1 MTKPGLKNMGIGAAW
16 ALGGA
21 AVTLA
26 TYSAASAGGTYMLA
40 YGAIAIGGVQFVYGL
55 YQYAKDQS
63 RSPEDK
69 ADDRTV
75 TGLRAMYQAMIG
87 VATADGVLEEP
98 EVAAIAEIFTQLTG
112 SELAT
117 TKVRDAAA
125 QMRIANHDLIGT
137 LQSMDRQIDPEMKIL
152 IVKACVMVAA
162 ADGAIADQ
170 EFELICQI
178 GGALGLARP
187 DAIKIITEMLAGAIG
202 QD

>member
-26 TYSAASAGGTYMLA
+26 TYSAASAGGTYLLA
-40 YGAIAIGGVQFVYGL
+40 YGAIVIGGVQFVYGL

-87 VATADGVLEEP
+87 VATADGVLEEA

-112 SELAT
+112 SGLAT
-117 TKVRDAAA
+117 TEVRDAAA

-137 LQSMDRQIDPEMKIL
+137 LQSMDRQIDPEMKLL

-162 ADGAIADQ
+162 ADGAIADE

-178 GGALGLARP
+178 GGALGLARSE
-187 DAIKIITEMLAGAIG
+187 AIKIITEMLAGAIG